1 MGFSK
6 QSLVTENFANLANLA
21 VGFAQTASCFF
32 SQSTPSSCRQ
42 RRLWNGTRRDT
53 TRYQPL
59 VLPSDG
65 PQGPD
70 HPRNGRREETWQ
82 RQIPQTPPHLTYSS
96 VHSIAV
102 RTPRNPTSSPPPPP
116 APKLPPPSVS
126 GDPPRAPTMSTIFAR
141 PESAL
146 KRAEELIHVG
156 QKQAALQALHDL
168 ITSRRCRSW
177 QKPLENLMMRY
188 VELCVDLRKGRFAK
202 DGLIQYSRIVCQQH
216 LNNVSSL
223 EEVVKHFMHLSSKKA
238 EEAAMDHQAQAP
250 DVHDLEAPEDLML
263 SYVDRKD
270 RSETP
275 WLKFL
280 WETYRTVLE
289 VLRNNSKL
297 EAMYAMA
304 AHKAFQFCKQYK
316 RSTEFRRLCD
326 MIRNHLANLNRSYRD
341 RPDLTAPESSQ
352 LYLDTRVEQLKVA
365 AELSL
370 SQEAFRSVEDIHGLM
385 SVVQRTP
392 KPSVLAVYYAKLTEI
407 FWTSESHYLY
417 HAYAWLELFNLH
429 RGHNKN
435 LTRKDLQLLASSA
448 LLSVTPYYDHMSG
461 VSHLELENEKERR
474 SHMTNL
480 LNLSFDS
487 KRENREKVS
496 RASLLSELAAR
507 GVVSCASQEVQDLY
521 NLLEHEFLPLD
532 LASKVQPLLS
542 KISTIGG
549 KLSAAP
555 SVPEIQL
562 SQYQPAL
569 EKLTT
574 LRVLQQASC
583 VFQSMRIDTLSRMI
597 PFFDFNVMEKIAVD
611 AVKHSFVAM
620 KVDHFSGAVRFS
632 NTEIESDVF
641 GASHLIG
648 VLADSLNKA
657 VHKPS
662 EVGED
667 PVSLAGV
674 VEKEHQRLLARK
686 SIIEKRKEDYE
697 RQILEKEKAEEAK
710 RLSIQKKSADEERER
725 LLKERRLRE
734 KQRIRQEIEDR
745 AQREIG
751 KTEQKVTKQGAM
763 ELVSRY
769 LGYKMSR
776 EGMEKKME
784 KLAKR
789 MDHLERARRQEE
801 APLIEEAFRK
811 RVEEEKVLHEQ
822 EQLRETE
829 LSEQRH
835 AGDLLE
841 KKRLSRL
848 LEHTN
853 AFQERIGQR
862 REAEFLSLTKDREER
877 INQLISSRRR
887 ERETARKLT
896 YYLKME
902 EQRIQR
908 AREEEEQRIQRA
920 REEEEQRIQR
930 AREEEEQREEEER
943 KRREEAPPA
952 RSNQPWRRRSGPP
965 ANSSSSSSWRH

>member
-1 MGFSK
+1 
-6 QSLVTENFANLANLA
+6 
-21 VGFAQTASCFF
+21 
-32 SQSTPSSCRQ
+32 
-42 RRLWNGTRRDT
+42 
-53 TRYQPL
+53 
-59 VLPSDG
+59 
-65 PQGPD
+65 
-70 HPRNGRREETWQ
+70 
-82 RQIPQTPPHLTYSS
+82 
-96 VHSIAV
+96 
-102 RTPRNPTSSPPPPP
+102 
-116 APKLPPPSVS
+116 
-126 GDPPRAPTMSTIFAR
+126 MSTIFAK

-146 KRAEELIHVG
+146 RRAEELIHVG
-156 QKQAALQALHDL
+156 QKQAALEALHDL

-177 QKPLENLMMRY
+177 QKPLEKAMMRY

-202 DGLIQYSRIVCQQH
+202 DGLIQYSRIVCQQQ

-238 EEAAMDHQAQAP
+238 EEAAMDHQAQAL

-263 SYVDRKD
+263 SYVSGKD
-270 RSETP
+270 WSESDTP
-275 WLKFL
+275 YLKFL

-297 EAMYAMA
+297 EALYAMA

-316 RSTEFRRLCD
+316 RSAEFRRLCE

-341 RPDLTAPESSQ
+341 RPDLTAPESCQ
-352 LYLDTRVEQLKVA
+352 LYLDTRVEQLKIA

-385 SVVQRTP
+385 SMVQRTP

-417 HAYAWLELFNLH
+417 HAYARLELFNLH
-429 RGHNKN
+429 KCHNKN

-448 LLSVTPYYDHMSG
+448 LLAALSVTPYYDHESG
-461 VSHLELENEKERR
+461 LSHLELENEKGR
-474 SHMTNL
+474 SSRMANL
-480 LNLSFDS
+480 LNSSFDS

-521 NLLEHEFLPLD
+521 NLMEHEFLPLD
-532 LASKVQPLLS
+532 LASKVQPLFS

-549 KLSAAP
+549 KLSSAP

-574 LRVLQQASC
+574 LRVLQQASR

-597 PFFDFNVMEKIAVD
+597 PFFDFNVVEKIAVD
-611 AVKHSFVAM
+611 AVKHNFVAM
-620 KVDHFSGAVRFS
+620 KVDHLSGAVRFS

-648 VLADSLNKA
+648 ALADSLNKA

-662 EVGED
+662 EVG
-667 PVSLAGV
+667 SLAGV

-725 LLKERRLRE
+725 LLKDRRLRE
-734 KQRIRQEIEDR
+734 QQRIRQEIEDR

-763 ELVSRY
+763 ELVSHY
-769 LGYKMSR
+769 LAYRMSR
-776 EGMEKKME
+776 QGMEKRLE

-801 APLIEEAFRK
+801 APLIEEAFRR

-822 EQLRETE
+822 EQLRENE
-829 LSEQRH
+829 ISEQRH

-841 KKRLSRL
+841 KKRLSRF
-848 LEHTN
+848 LEHKN
-853 AFQERIGQR
+853 AFQERVVQR
-862 REAEFLSLTKDREER
+862 REAEFLSLTKEREER
-877 INQLISSRRR
+877 ISQLVSSRRR

-943 KRREEAPPA
+943 ERREEAPPA
-952 RSNQPWRRRSGPP
+952 RSNQPWRRRSGPS
-965 ANSSSSSSWRH
+965 ANSSSSGSWRH

>member
-1 MGFSK
+1 
-6 QSLVTENFANLANLA
+6 
-21 VGFAQTASCFF
+21 
-32 SQSTPSSCRQ
+32 
-42 RRLWNGTRRDT
+42 
-53 TRYQPL
+53 
-59 VLPSDG
+59 
-65 PQGPD
+65 
-70 HPRNGRREETWQ
+70 
-82 RQIPQTPPHLTYSS
+82 
-96 VHSIAV
+96 
-102 RTPRNPTSSPPPPP
+102 
-116 APKLPPPSVS
+116 
-126 GDPPRAPTMSTIFAR
+126 MSTIFAR

-146 KRAEELIHVG
+146 KRADELIHVG
-156 QKQAALQALHDL
+156 QKQAALEALHDL

-177 QKPLENLMMRY
+177 QKPLEQAMMRY

-202 DGLIQYSRIVCQQH
+202 DGLIQYSRIVCQQQ

-223 EEVVKHFMHLSSKKA
+223 EEVVKHFMHLSNKKA
-238 EEAAMDHQAQAP
+238 EEAAMDHQAQAL
-250 DVHDLEAPEDLML
+250 DVHDLEGPEDLML
-263 SYVDRKD
+263 GYVNRISD
-270 RSETP
+270 TP

-297 EAMYAMA
+297 EALYAMA

-316 RSTEFRRLCD
+316 RSAEFRRLCE
-326 MIRNHLANLNRSYRD
+326 MIRNHLANISRSSRD
-341 RPDLTAPESSQ
+341 RPDLTAPESCQ

-429 RGHNKN
+429 KSHNKN

-448 LLSVTPYYDHMSG
+448 LLAALSVTPYYDHESG
-461 VSHLELENEKERR
+461 LSHMELENEKERSSR
-474 SHMTNL
+474 MASL
-480 LNLSFDS
+480 LNFSFDS
-487 KRENREKVS
+487 KRENREQVS

-507 GVVSCASQEVQDLY
+507 GVVSCASQDVQDLY
-521 NLLEHEFLPLD
+521 NLMEHEFLPLD

-574 LRVLQQASC
+574 LRVLQQASR

-597 PFFDFNVMEKIAVD
+597 PFFDFNVVEKIAVD
-611 AVKHSFVAM
+611 AVKHNFVAM
-620 KVDHFSGAVRFS
+620 KVDHLSGAVRFG
-632 NTEIESDVF
+632 NTEMESNVP
-641 GASHLIG
+641 GATHLIG
-648 VLADSLNKA
+648 VLADLSSL
-657 VHKPS
+657 VHPHVHEPYKLC
-662 EVGED
+662 ED
-667 PVSLAGV
+667 SISVAGV
-674 VEKEHQRLLARK
+674 VEKEHERLHARK
-686 SIIEKRKEDYE
+686 SFIEKRKEDDE
-697 RQILEKEKAEEAK
+697 RQILEKEKAQEAK

-725 LLKERRLRE
+725 LLRERRLRE
-734 KQRIRQEIEDR
+734 QQRIRQEIEDR

-751 KTEQKVTKQGAM
+751 KAEQKLTKQGAM
-763 ELVSRY
+763 ELVSRH
-769 LGYKMSR
+769 LGYIMSR
-776 EGMEKKME
+776 QGMEKMWE

-801 APLIEEAFRK
+801 APLIEAAFGK

-835 AGDLLE
+835 TGDLLE
-841 KKRLSRL
+841 KKRLSRCRSIRML
-848 LEHTN
+848 SRKESSN
-853 AFQERIGQR
+853 AEKPS
-862 REAEFLSLTKDREER
+862 FL
-877 INQLISSRRR
+877 
-887 ERETARKLT
+887 A
-896 YYLKME
+896 
-902 EQRIQR
+902 
-908 AREEEEQRIQRA
+908 
-920 REEEEQRIQR
+920 
-930 AREEEEQREEEER
+930 
-943 KRREEAPPA
+943 
-952 RSNQPWRRRSGPP
+952 
-965 ANSSSSSSWRH
+965 

>member
-1 MGFSK
+1 
-6 QSLVTENFANLANLA
+6 
-21 VGFAQTASCFF
+21 
-32 SQSTPSSCRQ
+32 
-42 RRLWNGTRRDT
+42 
-53 TRYQPL
+53 
-59 VLPSDG
+59 
-65 PQGPD
+65 
-70 HPRNGRREETWQ
+70 
-82 RQIPQTPPHLTYSS
+82 
-96 VHSIAV
+96 
-102 RTPRNPTSSPPPPP
+102 
-116 APKLPPPSVS
+116 
-126 GDPPRAPTMSTIFAR
+126 
-141 PESAL
+141 
-146 KRAEELIHVG
+146 
-156 QKQAALQALHDL
+156 
-168 ITSRRCRSW
+168 
-177 QKPLENLMMRY
+177 MMRY

-202 DGLIQYSRIVCQQH
+202 DGLIQYSRIVCQQQ

-263 SYVDRKD
+263 SYVRGKD
-270 RSETP
+270 RSDSDTP

-289 VLRNNSKL
+289 VLRNNSRL
-297 EAMYAMA
+297 EALYAMA

-316 RSTEFRRLCD
+316 RSTEFRRLCE
-326 MIRNHLANLNRSYRD
+326 MIRNHLANLNRSSRD
-341 RPDLTAPESSQ
+341 RPDLTAPESCQ

-385 SVVQRTP
+385 SMLQKTP

-429 RGHNKN
+429 KCHNKN

-448 LLSVTPYYDHMSG
+448 LLAALSVTPYYDHESG
-461 VSHLELENEKERR
+461 VSHLELENEKERSSR
-474 SHMTNL
+474 MANL
-480 LNLSFDS
+480 LKFSFDS

-507 GVVSCASQEVQDLY
+507 GVASCASQEVQDLY
-521 NLLEHEFLPLD
+521 NLMEHEFLPLD

-569 EKLTT
+569 EKLTA
-574 LRVLQQASC
+574 LRVLQQASR
-583 VFQSMRIDTLSRMI
+583 VFQSIRIDTLSRMI
-597 PFFDFNVMEKIAVD
+597 PFFDFNVVEKIAVD
-611 AVKHSFVAM
+611 AVKHNFVAM
-620 KVDHFSGAVRFS
+620 KVDHLSGAVRFS
-632 NTEIESDVF
+632 NTEIESDVFLFKKESDVF

-667 PVSLAGV
+667 SISLAGV

-734 KQRIRQEIEDR
+734 QQRIRQEIEDR

-751 KTEQKVTKQGAM
+751 KIEQKVTKQGAM
-763 ELVSRY
+763 ELVWCY
-769 LGYKMSR
+769 LGYQMSR
-776 EGMEKKME
+776 QGMEKKME

-848 LEHTN
+848 LEHKN
-853 AFQERIGQR
+853 AFQERIVQR
-862 REAEFLSLTKDREER
+862 REAEFLSLTKEREER
-877 INQLISSRRR
+877 ISQLVSSRRR

-896 YYLKME
+896 YYLKMME
-902 EQRIQR
+902 EQRIQK

-920 REEEEQRIQR
+920 REEEKQRIQR

-965 ANSSSSSSWRH
+965 ANSSSSGSWRH